1 MKLVFTKKAETDGV
15 GKAGEV
21 AQTEKLQH
29 TLHYLQLHG
38 YVEQVDSPGDA
49 AGRAATPTAFGAV
62 ESAPSDG
69 AVKRRK

>member
-21 AQTEKLQH
+21 AQTEKL
-29 TLHYLQLHG
+29 TLRYLQLHG